1 MVVGQLWNGC
11 AAGTTGMKA
20 EHLKEW
26 LANLK
31 QEERGDGG
39 VEGLGDC

>member
-1 MVVGQLWNGC
+1 
-11 AAGTTGMKA
+11 MKA

-31 QEERGDGG
+31 CKELEDGG
-39 VEGLGDC
+39 VEGLGDCWRCL